1 MASVQSVQRAF
12 AILRALSS
20 SPMGVTQ
27 VSNIVGLPKSTV
39 ARLLAALEEENAVVQ
54 ESSGG
59 KYGIGD
65 GLLDVVTN
73 LPPGRHIIS
82 FARPFMTSLAEELG
96 ETVGIGI
103 REGDSIYYLD
113 HVGPD
118 TEVRVRDWTGHSAP
132 LHLVPSGL
140 VALAHLEKAEL
151 VNYLEGPLTSNT
163 ANSVT
168 DPVALQVKVDEVR
181 KAGYAWGL
189 EEFAEGLNSVAAPI
203 TDSRQSVVAFLHAH
217 GPAYRFPGTRKT
229 ADLGPRLQE
238 ICQDLGNRLA

>member
-1 MASVQSVQRAF
+1 
-12 AILRALSS
+12 
-20 SPMGVTQ
+20 MGVTQ

-65 GLLDVVTN
+65 GLLNVVTN

-82 FARPFMTSLAEELG
+82 FARPFMTTLAEELG

-168 DPVALQVKVDEVR
+168 DPVALRVKVDEVR

-189 EEFAEGLNSVAAPI
+189 EEFAEGLNRPAPI
-203 TDSRQSVVAFLHAH
+203 TDSRQALCVSSRT

>member
-96 ETVGIGI
+96 ETV
-103 REGDSIYYLD
+103 
-113 HVGPD
+113 PAP
-118 TEVRVRDWTGHSAP
+118 VRRWP
-132 LHLVPSGL
+132 
-140 VALAHLEKAEL
+140 K
-151 VNYLEGPLTSNT
+151 
-163 ANSVT
+163 
-168 DPVALQVKVDEVR
+168 
-181 KAGYAWGL
+181 
-189 EEFAEGLNSVAAPI
+189 
-203 TDSRQSVVAFLHAH
+203 
-217 GPAYRFPGTRKT
+217 
-229 ADLGPRLQE
+229 
-238 ICQDLGNRLA
+238 